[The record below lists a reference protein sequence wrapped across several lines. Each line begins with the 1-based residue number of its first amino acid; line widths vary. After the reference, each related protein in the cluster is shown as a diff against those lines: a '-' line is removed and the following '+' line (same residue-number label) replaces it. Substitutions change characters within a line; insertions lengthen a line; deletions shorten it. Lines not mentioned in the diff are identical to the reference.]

1 MKKLFT
7 AFVFSIFLI
16 PATRAQITVNVID
29 TSFKLPILGEEL
41 LFFGFAEGD
50 QIVFNFSEQNGKDLK
65 EIEVT
70 EFPSTSRFKE
80 NKTSSIQNKTL
91 TVPRTGVYQFR
102 FANTVML
109 QKTCN
114 LKIQRIAASDA
125 TRNFNTTVFWRI
137 AYDTIY
143 RNFQPQTKP
152 ESYKTAVLL
161 PPNSYYLEASTADS
175 KRQISLP
182 VPLPDFT
189 AEWYYAFATTNNKEK
204 AEALKSS
211 LQLNST
217 LLKKITETGGLSF
230 SADSLSTAS
239 GSANCRIYLLDQ
251 MNHELFDARSNF
263 RHFKEGT
270 KENTPAGLVK
280 IKTANFPN
288 AYLGIRNPNPEEGI
302 YVVIEAV
309 AVIAPDDT
317 AQMAG
322 QQTISVRAR
331 KEPYLKN

>member
-1 MKKLFT
+1 MKKLIT
-7 AFVFSIFLI
+7 TIVFSILFIL
-16 PATRAQITVNVID
+16 PLTAQITVNVID
-29 TSFKLPILGEEL
+29 TSFKLPILGEEF
-41 LFFGFAEGD
+41 LFLGFAEGD
-50 QIVFNFSEQNGKDLK
+50 QIVFNFTEQSGKDLK
-65 EIEVT
+65 EVEIIEY
-70 EFPSTSRFKE
+70 PSTSRFKE
-80 NKTSSIQNKTL
+80 NKTSSIQNKIIS
-91 TVPRTGVYQFR
+91 VPRTGVYQFR

-125 TRNFNTTVFWRI
+125 TRNFNTTVFWRT

-143 RNFQPQTKP
+143 RNFQPQPKP

-161 PPNSYYLEASTADS
+161 QPTSYYLEASAADS

-182 VPLPDFT
+182 VPIPDFT

-217 LLKKITETGGLSF
+217 LLKKITETGGISF
-230 SADSLSTAS
+230 APDSLITAS
-239 GSANCRIYLLDQ
+239 GSANCRIYLLDK

-270 KENTPAGLVK
+270 KENIPAGLVK

-288 AYLGIRNPNPEEGI
+288 AYLGIRNPNTEEGI

-317 AQMAG
+317 AQMAE
-322 QQTISVRAR
+322 QQTINVRAR
-331 KEPYLKN
+331 REPYLKN